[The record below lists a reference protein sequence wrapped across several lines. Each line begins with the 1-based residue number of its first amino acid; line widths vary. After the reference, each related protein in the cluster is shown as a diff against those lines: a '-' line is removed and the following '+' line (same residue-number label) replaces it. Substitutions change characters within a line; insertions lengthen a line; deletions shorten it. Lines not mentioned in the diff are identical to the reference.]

1 MVDGDQMC
9 GQPFDNSSSLYR
21 HMRKEHTAHMA
32 NLQISGRGNIKP
44 MEIVAGE
51 KALK

>member
-1 MVDGDQMC
+1 MC
-9 GQPFDNSSSLYR
+9 GQPFDNSSSLYH

-32 NLQISGRGNIKP
+32 NLQISGHGNIKP
-44 MEIVAGE
+44 IEIAAGK